1 MGFLDDISAK
11 LGGQK
16 GQDGGMASLQRM
28 FNDNGGLHGMT
39 AKLTDSGLGRQVQS
53 WVGTGENQPISGSQV
68 QQAMDPDKM
77 HHRWPVGGPSMS
89 DEEAC
94 QHVAQ
99 ALPEMVDQATPQGKM
114 PDSDPFSKGMDAVKR
129 MFKM

>member
-16 GQDGGMASLQRM
+16 GQDGGLASLQRM

-39 AKLTDSGLGRQVQS
+39 AKLTDSGLGKQVQS

-77 HHRWPVGGPSMS
+77 HQMAKQAGMS